1 MSSSKLLEQLWHK
14 SGSCPEGT
22 IPIQRTRKR
31 HLLGARSLADASAQ
45 LEVSYNLSCISFGTL
60 IVEMMVIDSLELLIV
75 SRRDCC
81 DKFVNMKTYN
91 LLISNNRKFEYEV
104 LSFDYFGA
112 M

>member
-60 IVEMMVIDSLELLIV
+60 IVEIMMIDSLEL
-75 SRRDCC
+75 
-81 DKFVNMKTYN
+81 
-91 LLISNNRKFEYEV
+91 EYEV